1 MGPAL
6 STARRRLQA
15 LEYDYEMFATEA
27 GRNVFAAADLDGDGR
42 IDMAGFSKI
51 VHVRPHP
58 YTLTALPQKHKM
70 THDIHNAMPA
80 TRHARACMPSPQPAP
95 RTEHLDNL
103 VAVRTYRHLNCSS
116 RTP

>member
-1 MGPAL
+1 M
-6 STARRRLQA
+6 QA

-27 GRNVFAAADLDGDGR
+27 GRGVFAAADLDGDGR

-58 YTLTALPQKHKM
+58 YTLTALPQKHNM
-70 THDIHNAMPA
+70 THDICTWHAHA

-95 RTEHLDNL
+95 RTE
-103 VAVRTYRHLNCSS
+103 
-116 RTP
+116 